1 MSATK
6 REEVC
11 SHLRYIRLELREMHQ
26 MLIKD
31 DLLPDINEAKE
42 VHAQLDA
49 LLDLLSDKGLKKIK
63 SQYGRIFNIFG
74 IISFLYLNPMS
85 YEAGSKECRHLI
97 EAKESLL
104 SALDALSNIN
114 STDLIQIQIKEI
126 YNKLEKM
133 HDNRKKIESATN
145 YL

>member
-6 REEVC
+6 REEVS

-31 DLLPDINEAKE
+31 DLLPD
-42 VHAQLDA
+42 
-49 LLDLLSDKGLKKIK
+49 
-63 SQYGRIFNIFG
+63 
-74 IISFLYLNPMS
+74 LN
-85 YEAGSKECRHLI
+85 

-104 SALDALSNIN
+104 SAMDALSNIN
-114 STDLIQIQIKEI
+114 STDIIQIQIKEI
-126 YNKLEKM
+126 YNKLEQM

>member
-6 REEVC
+6 REEVS

-31 DLLPDINEAKE
+31 DLLPDPNEAKE

-63 SQYGRIFNIFG
+63 SQFG
-74 IISFLYLNPMS
+74 D
-85 YEAGSKECRHLI
+85 SK
-97 EAKESLL
+97 
-104 SALDALSNIN
+104 
-114 STDLIQIQIKEI
+114 
-126 YNKLEKM
+126 
-133 HDNRKKIESATN
+133 
-145 YL
+145 

>member
-6 REEVC
+6 REEVS

-42 VHAQLDA
+42 
-49 LLDLLSDKGLKKIK
+49 
-63 SQYGRIFNIFG
+63 
-74 IISFLYLNPMS
+74 
-85 YEAGSKECRHLI
+85 
-97 EAKESLL
+97 SLL
-104 SALDALSNIN
+104 SAMEALSNIN

-126 YNKLEKM
+126 YNKLEQM